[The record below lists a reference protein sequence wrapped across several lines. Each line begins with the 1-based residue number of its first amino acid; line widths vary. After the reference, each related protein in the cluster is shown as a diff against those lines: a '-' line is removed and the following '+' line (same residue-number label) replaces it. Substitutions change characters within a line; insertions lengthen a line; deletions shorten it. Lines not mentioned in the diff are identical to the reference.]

1 MSVTWRPAFGKK
13 IPRGE
18 NDPMTRAQA
27 ALLALALIGFRLP
40 GAAAAGPRTDSLL
53 EELRKAHVQ
62 SLVIAGPDVLY
73 GKYAVSAEG
82 PDSRQPVYSVT
93 KTILA
98 LLVGI
103 AQHDHALPANL
114 SSPLVLSG
122 EKLPP
127 IRQLLTMTAG
137 YDWHEWNDW
146 GNASRKMKA
155 HDNWTRFFSSRPRL
169 APAGGTAFAYD
180 SGSAHIMAAVL
191 ADAVG
196 DLEKYL
202 GARLFAPLGISD
214 YSWQRSPEGVPYGG
228 SGLLMRPAD
237 LIKIGQLFLQKG
249 RWQGKQVVP
258 ASWIAAMTR
267 RQVPAAKVKAFF
279 ASEPKSENK
288 IDDCGYGYFV
298 WVRRNYYF
306 AMGYGGQLL
315 VVLPGANITI
325 AMTGTAFQDSFG
337 ALARVDDIMACK

>member
-1 MSVTWRPAFGKK
+1 M
-13 IPRGE
+13 
-18 NDPMTRAQA
+18 
-27 ALLALALIGFRLP
+27 P
-40 GAAAAGPRTDSLL
+40 GATGGGPRTDSLL

-62 SLVIAGPDVLY
+62 SLVIAGPDALY
-73 GKYAVSAEG
+73 GKYTVSAAG

-103 AQHDHALPANL
+103 ALHDDALPATL
-114 SSPLVLSG
+114 SSPLALSG

-155 HDNWTRFFSSRPRL
+155 QDNWTLYFSSRPRL
-169 APAGGTAFAYD
+169 APAGGMAFAYD
-180 SGSAHIMAAVL
+180 SGSAHLMAAVL
-191 ADAVG
+191 ANAVG

-202 GARLFAPLGISD
+202 GAKLFGPLGITD
-214 YSWQRSPEGVPYGG
+214 YSWQRSPEGIPYGG
-228 SGLLMRPAD
+228 SGLSMRPAD
-237 LIKIGQLFLQKG
+237 LIKIGQLFLHKG
-249 RWQGKQVVP
+249 SWEGKQVVP

-267 RQVPAAKVKAFF
+267 QQVPAAAVRAFF
-279 ASEPKSENK
+279 ASEAKGENK

-298 WVRRNYYF
+298 WVRSNYYF

-315 VVLPGANITI
+315 VVLPGDKITI

-337 ALARVDDIMACK
+337 ALDRINDIMARK